1 MIHKNSKKSKTA
13 VVMMV
18 AIAAL
23 VMAAMIPGLIVA
35 DESHAATTEIDI
47 VPGMRYTFTP
57 TYTEGLTVTTT
68 ILKQGLGTETGGTW
82 GTVTSGKLTV
92 NVPSSATPGTTYN
105 LTLRGTSSNPTQ
117 TLDTVISFKILG
129 NMTVGGSQA
138 NIVAGGSVDM
148 TPTFSGFGT
157 PFTWAKTDG
166 KTNPAGLTVNPTTGK
181 VTGNPT
187 GIGLQT
193 VYITATSIYGETAD
207 LIFTFTIVPAIGMT
221 NDPSTGVLFWTG

>member
-57 TYTEGLTVTTT
+57 TYTAGLTVTTT
-68 ILKQGLGTETGGTW
+68 ILKQGLGTETNGTW

-117 TLDTVISFKILG
+117 TLDTVISFKIIG
-129 NMTVGGSQA
+129 NMTISGSHA
-138 NIVAGGSVDM
+138 NIVAGESINM
-148 TPTFSGFGT
+148 TPTVSGFGT
-157 PFTWAKTDG
+157 PFSWAKTEG
-166 KTNPAGLTVNPTTGK
+166 KTNPTGLTVNPTTGK
-181 VTGNPT
+181 VTGTPS
-187 GIGLQT
+187 GVGLQT
-193 VYITATSIYGETAD
+193 VYITATSVHGEKAD
-207 LIFTFTIVPAIGMT
+207 LVFTFTIVPVLGMT